1 MKMEKK
7 TYVRPSMKIVR
18 LRHRVVIMAGSTPPN
33 EIKDYDDWLGSKGCT
48 VTFEDDE
55 EE

>member
-1 MKMEKK
+1 MEKK
-7 TYVRPSMKIVR
+7 TYVRPSMKAVK

-48 VTFEDDE
+48 ATFEDDE